1 MSHLGLT
8 TEGLRE
14 VEQRDIQVRLQELFR
29 DRKLELENTLKNM
42 ETHYE
47 RILKASHKIFWQLY
61 LDKANYALTE
71 ILLYPFQIMHLKLD
85 SEISSPYLFS

>member
-1 MSHLGLT
+1 MPYSAPFICNLFDLSHRLSHLGLT

-47 RILKASHKIFWQLY
+47 RILKVSHKIC
-61 LDKANYALTE
+61 
-71 ILLYPFQIMHLKLD
+71 
-85 SEISSPYLFS
+85 

>member
-1 MSHLGLT
+1 MPYSAPFICNLFDLSRRLSHLGLT

-47 RILKASHKIFWQLY
+47 RILKVSHKIC
-61 LDKANYALTE
+61 
-71 ILLYPFQIMHLKLD
+71 
-85 SEISSPYLFS
+85 

>member
-1 MSHLGLT
+1 MPYSAPFTCNLFDLSNRLSHLGLT

-47 RILKASHKIFWQLY
+47 RILKVSHKLHRSYI
-61 LDKANYALTE
+61 YA
-71 ILLYPFQIMHLKLD
+71 F
-85 SEISSPYLFS
+85 

>member
-1 MSHLGLT
+1 MPYSAPFICNLFDLSNRLSHLGLT

-47 RILKASHKIFWQLY
+47 RILKASHKLH
-61 LDKANYALTE
+61 LC
-71 ILLYPFQIMHLKLD
+71 ILV
-85 SEISSPYLFS
+85 S

>member
-1 MSHLGLT
+1 MPYSAPFICNLFDLSRRLSHLGLT

-47 RILKASHKIFWQLY
+47 YILKVSHKLHRIYIHAF
-61 LDKANYALTE
+61 
-71 ILLYPFQIMHLKLD
+71 
-85 SEISSPYLFS
+85 

>member
-1 MSHLGLT
+1 MPYSAPSYNLFDLSNRLSHLGLT

-47 RILKASHKIFWQLY
+47 RILKASHKILWQLY
-61 LDKANYALTE
+61 LDKAV
-71 ILLYPFQIMHLKLD
+71 
-85 SEISSPYLFS
+85 